1 MRLAAMENH
10 DMRFQGD
17 EIVGSKVRIGYTVE
31 LHYEVDGPADFIFNV
46 HAART
51 PQQRVVAESFAVTPK
66 VDVTFEDSP
75 TFGNRLARLRA
86 EPGTLGVR
94 YAGTVE
100 IAHYLAE
107 PAHLPGT
114 PLAELPTAVLPFLLP
129 SRYCQVDQL
138 TTIAWR
144 EFGHLTPGHG
154 QVQAVCEWVRQ
165 RTRFQPGTSGVNTSA
180 METLEH
186 GAGVCRDF
194 AHLTI
199 ALLRALNYPARI
211 VTGVDYGADPALGPP
226 DFHAYVEAFLA
237 DRWYLFDP
245 TGISPLTGLLRIGT
259 GRDAADVSFATIF
272 GAVRAGMP
280 RVTFAAGDDPVA
292 GISRPGPTNLAV
304 STAAL

>member
-1 MRLAAMENH
+1 MINHEMRL
-10 DMRFQGD
+10 QGD

-31 LHYEVDGPADFIFNV
+31 LHYDVDAPADFIFNV

-51 PQQRVVAESFAVTPK
+51 PQQRVVAESFAVTPR
-66 VDVTFEDSP
+66 VDVTFEEEP

-86 EPGTLGVR
+86 EPGPLGIR

-100 IAHYLAE
+100 ITHFLAE
-107 PAHLPGT
+107 PALLPGT
-114 PLAELPTAVLPFLLP
+114 PLADLPAAVLPFLLP

-138 TTIAWR
+138 TSVAWK
-144 EFGHLTPGHG
+144 EFGHLTPGHT
-154 QVQAVCEWVRQ
+154 QIQAVCEWVRL

-180 METLEH
+180 LETMEH

-211 VTGVDYGADPALGPP
+211 VTGVDYGADPSLGPP
-226 DFHAYVEAFLA
+226 DFHAYVEAFLGE
-237 DRWYLFDP
+237 RWYIFDP

-272 GAVRAGMP
+272 GAVGAGMP

-292 GISRPGPTNLAV
+292 GISRPVPTNLAV
-304 STAAL
+304 STATL